1 MNNVLTNDKE
11 IFYDKPFFDK
21 EITMSKIIPVNF
33 KGKQII
39 CKGTYSTVY
48 LYKEINTDRLFSVKE
63 MDKNFYEKYLNTS
76 NLIYN
81 EIEIH
86 SRIIHPNIIRLY
98 NTYENKS
105 SIYLIMEY
113 AKNGNLYNL
122 FKRKNGLNEKEAQ
135 KYFFQISKS
144 IYFLHKNDV
153 IHRDIKPE
161 NILLD
166 ENNNCKL
173 CDFGWSVILK
183 ERLTRNT
190 FCGTLEYMAPEII
203 NNENYEKSIDIW
215 SLGVLLYEILH
226 GFSPFYSEEKNGDQ
240 RINISNNI
248 KYQNYEIKVNV
259 SFECKDLIKKM
270 LEKDFNKRIKIN
282 EVLNHPFLNNY
293 INNNYNNVIINNL
306 FCNNDFE
313 KEKYIDY
320 KKGKL
325 SNNNINDISEKAK
338 NFTKNILFDDDESKK
353 INLIKPC
360 FSDKNINHLKLNDLE
375 KKSTPI
381 KLNFIMMIPKNSKT
395 NYFSSNKT
403 VKMKNL
409 DNNEDNNYCETD
421 SIENVENDKK
431 LDFSLFESLALLLN

>member
-135 KYFFQISKS
+135 KYFI
-144 IYFLHKNDV
+144 
-153 IHRDIKPE
+153 R
-161 NILLD
+161 
-166 ENNNCKL
+166 
-173 CDFGWSVILK
+173 
-183 ERLTRNT
+183 
-190 FCGTLEYMAPEII
+190 
-203 NNENYEKSIDIW
+203 
-215 SLGVLLYEILH
+215 
-226 GFSPFYSEEKNGDQ
+226 
-240 RINISNNI
+240 
-248 KYQNYEIKVNV
+248 
-259 SFECKDLIKKM
+259 
-270 LEKDFNKRIKIN
+270 
-282 EVLNHPFLNNY
+282 
-293 INNNYNNVIINNL
+293 
-306 FCNNDFE
+306 
-313 KEKYIDY
+313 
-320 KKGKL
+320 
-325 SNNNINDISEKAK
+325 
-338 NFTKNILFDDDESKK
+338 
-353 INLIKPC
+353 
-360 FSDKNINHLKLNDLE
+360 
-375 KKSTPI
+375 
-381 KLNFIMMIPKNSKT
+381 
-395 NYFSSNKT
+395 
-403 VKMKNL
+403 
-409 DNNEDNNYCETD
+409 
-421 SIENVENDKK
+421 
-431 LDFSLFESLALLLN
+431 